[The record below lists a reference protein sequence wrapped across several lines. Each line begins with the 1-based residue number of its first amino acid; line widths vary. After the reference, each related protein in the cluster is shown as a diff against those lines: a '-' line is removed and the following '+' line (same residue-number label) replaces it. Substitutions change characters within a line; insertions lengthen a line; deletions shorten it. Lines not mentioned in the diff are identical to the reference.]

1 MTVRLRFMQSV
12 DLNLLVVLDALLQE
26 GSVSG
31 AARRLHLTPPA
42 VSRSLGRLRVITGDP
57 LLVRAGRNLVPTPV
71 AERMRDRTH
80 DVVAAVY
87 EVLSPSEG
95 PSDQQLEETLD
106 REFTVRAGPDNAAGF
121 GPALFEEI
129 RRRAP
134 RARLILDRD
143 GGDALAAL
151 RDGLVDLTLGSHVI
165 GGTETLH
172 REALLRDTVVV
183 VGRRDGA
190 LARACVDR
198 DPTVDDLGGQLHVMR
213 TPRSHW
219 HDPFERILA
228 ESGLTYD
235 VVAAAPGFAATF
247 ALVRS
252 GDLVC
257 LAPERLTRLMLG
269 DDLRSWPVPSPL
281 PQLVIEQVWHHRSH
295 TDPEHRWL
303 RDRVRAALSPT

>member
-1 MTVRLRFMQSV
+1 MQSV

-42 VSRSLGRLRVITGDP
+42 VSRSLGRLRAITGDP

-87 EVLSPSEG
+87 EVLSPANK
-95 PSDQQLEETLD
+95 PSDRDVEASLN
-106 REFTVRAGPDNAAGF
+106 REFRVRTGPDNAAGF
-121 GPALFEEI
+121 GPSLLSEL
-129 RRRAP
+129 RQRAP
-134 RARLILDRD
+134 QTRLVLDQE

-151 RDGLVDLTLGSHVI
+151 RDGLIDLTLGSHVI
-165 GGTETLH
+165 DGNETLH

-190 LARACVDR
+190 LARACGDR
-198 DPTVDDLGGQLHVMR
+198 VPSATELSRQLHVIR
-213 TPRSHW
+213 SPRSIW
-219 HDPFERILA
+219 HDPFERRLA
-228 ESGLTYD
+228 EEGLEQD
-235 VVAAAPGFAATF
+235 VVATAPGFAAAF

-252 GDLVC
+252 GDFVC
-257 LAPERLTRLMLG
+257 LAPERLTRPMLG
-269 DDLRSWPVPSPL
+269 DDLRSWPVSIPL
-281 PQLVIEQVWHHRSH
+281 PDLLIEQVWHHRSH
-295 TDPEHRWL
+295 TDPEHQWL
-303 RDRVRAALSPT
+303 RDRVRAAVHST